1 MNGEENKVDDTLQI
15 VKRLDD
21 TPDLVDIMIDIEDYL
36 DRNDLYAFKHWIDG
50 QLIDGPRIF
59 PYWIKV
65 GFKWDANK
73 MPDPAGAAR
82 LLPHGTKIA
91 FKKTKQNVSQPVKSE
106 SDYKPGTHK
115 PKIKAETVWVVE
127 MLIPRRFVEDINK
140 EVMDLYDEKVDVETA
155 QQANTDG
162 NTEANSTE
170 QGGGNVGGDT
180 GDALGGN
187 DTGFDN
193 AQP

>member
-1 MNGEENKVDDTLQI
+1 MNDENNKVDDTLQI

-21 TPDLVDIMIDIEDYL
+21 SPDLVDLMIDIEDYL
-36 DRNDLYAFKHWIDG
+36 DRNDLYAFKNWING

-65 GFKWDANK
+65 GFKWPHNQ
-73 MPDPAGAAR
+73 MPDPDGAVR
-82 LLPHGTKIA
+82 LLPHGTKVA
-91 FKKTKQNVSQPVKSE
+91 FKKTTENVSQPVKHE

-140 EVMDLYDEKVDVETA
+140 EVMDLYDERADDFDTA

-162 NTEANSTE
+162 TTEANATE
-170 QGGGNVGGDT
+170 QGGENVGANA

-187 DTGFDN
+187 GTDLN
-193 AQP
+193 AQT